1 MSWLTDIFSSN
12 VTNLV
17 DSVGNT
23 IDKLVTSDEERD
35 KLKIEMEA
43 ELNKLKII
51 QLDAIRK
58 YDAEI
63 SNRHMS
69 DMKSDSW
76 LSKNVRP
83 LSLVFLT
90 VSTVLLAYL
99 TIFVLEPG
107 KVALIQPWKDLLQ
120 ILLVTVYAFYFGS
133 RGFEK
138 VNSIKAAGQSKPPQA
153 KG

>member
-58 YDAEI
+58 YDSEI

-99 TIFVLEPG
+99 TIFVLEAD

>member
-51 QLDAIRK
+51 QLDAIRQ
-58 YDAEI
+58 YDSEI

-99 TIFVLEPG
+99 TIFVLEAD

>member
-12 VTNLV
+12 VSNLV

-51 QLDAIRK
+51 QLDAIQK
-58 YDAEI
+58 YDSEI
-63 SNRHMS
+63 SNRHMA

-99 TIFVLEPG
+99 TIFVLEPD
-107 KVALIQPWKDLLQ
+107 KVALITPWKDLLQ

-138 VNSIKAAGQSKPPQA
+138 VNSINAAGKNKSPQA

>member
-1 MSWLTDIFSSN
+1 MSWLSELFSSN
-12 VTNLV
+12 VSNVV
-17 DSVGNT
+17 DSFGNT
-23 IDKLVTSDEERD
+23 IDKLVTSDEERGQ
-35 KLKIEMEA
+35 LKVAMEA

-51 QLDAIRK
+51 QLDAIQK
-58 YDAEI
+58 YDSEI
-63 SNRHMS
+63 TNRHVA

-99 TIFVLEPG
+99 SIFTLTPE
-107 KVALIQPWKDLLQ
+107 KVELVEPWKDLLQ
-120 ILLVTVYAFYFGS
+120 VLLVTVYAFYFGS

-138 VNSIKAAGQSKPPQA
+138 VNKINADNKGAPQA
-153 KG
+153 RG

>member
-1 MSWLTDIFSSN
+1 MSWLSELFSSN
-12 VTNLV
+12 VSNVV
-17 DSVGNT
+17 DSVGNA

-35 KLKIEMEA
+35 KLKIKMEEEM
-43 ELNKLKII
+43 NKLKVI
-51 QLDAIRK
+51 QLDAIGK

-63 SNRHMS
+63 TSRHAA

-76 LSKNVRP
+76 LSKNIRP
-83 LSLVFLT
+83 LSLAFLT

-99 TIFVLEPG
+99 TIFILEPADV
-107 KVALIQPWKDLLQ
+107 KLVEPWLDLLKV
-120 ILLVTVYAFYFGS
+120 LLVTVYAFYFGS

-138 VNSIKAAGQSKPPQA
+138 VNKIKTKPEA

>member
-1 MSWLTDIFSSN
+1 MSWLSDIFSSN
-12 VTNLV
+12 VSNLV
-17 DSVGNT
+17 DSFGNT
-23 IDKLVTSDEERD
+23 IDKLVTSDEERGQ
-35 KLKIEMEA
+35 LKIAMEA
-43 ELNKLKII
+43 ELNKLKIV
-51 QLDAIRK
+51 QLDAIQK
-58 YDAEI
+58 YDTEI
-63 SNRHMS
+63 SSRHVA

-83 LSLVFLT
+83 MSLIFLT

-99 TIFVLEPG
+99 SIFILDED

-120 ILLVTVYAFYFGS
+120 VLLVTVYAFYFGS

-138 VNSIKAAGQSKPPQA
+138 VNKIKLSKNDIPQA

>member
-51 QLDAIRK
+51 QLDAIQK
-58 YDAEI
+58 YDSEI

-99 TIFVLEPG
+99 TIFVLEAD

>member
-1 MSWLTDIFSSN
+1 MSWLTDLFSSN

-51 QLDAIRK
+51 QLDAIQK
-58 YDAEI
+58 YDSEI
-63 SNRHMS
+63 SNRHTS

-99 TIFVLEPG
+99 TIFVLEAD
-107 KVALIQPWKDLLQ
+107 KVALIEPWKDLLQ